1 MAPKDNNDDDNY
13 NNERGND
20 AKTIHS
26 KKRNIHDMIQE
37 YSNEI
42 INDALNSS
50 ALELAVQKNQYQH
63 DNKKLKIENDNMKKD
78 LTTLHDGLN
87 DIIVRLKIKYNE
99 RSEPLLSACEKGN
112 LTDVSLF
119 VLAHDGESTG
129 TSVKDM
135 INKLYASRN
144 DFERNSLMCAVC
156 NEHVNIVEYLLAN
169 KADVGIRNGAGQ
181 NVLHIA
187 AWYNK
192 TSIDMTKLLL
202 KNMTL
207 NDINR
212 IDKNELTPLDI
223 AHNCY
228 SPIKNDIISLIRSY
242 GGKANCFDKDG
253 NYVGKDN
260 GDLKND

>member
-1 MAPKDNNDDDNY
+1 M
-13 NNERGND
+13 
-20 AKTIHS
+20 
-26 KKRNIHDMIQE
+26 
-37 YSNEI
+37 
-42 INDALNSS
+42 NSS

-63 DNKKLKIENDNMKKD
+63 DNKKLKIENDKMKKD

-112 LTDVSLF
+112 LTDVSLV
-119 VLAHDGESTG
+119 VLAHDAESTG

-144 DFERNSLMCAVC
+144 NFERNSLMCGVC

-187 AWYNK
+187 VG
-192 TSIDMTKLLL
+192 ITKLV
-202 KNMTL
+202 
-207 NDINR
+207 
-212 IDKNELTPLDI
+212 
-223 AHNCY
+223 
-228 SPIKNDIISLIRSY
+228 LI
-242 GGKANCFDKDG
+242 
-253 NYVGKDN
+253 
-260 GDLKND
+260 

>member
-99 RSEPLLSACEKGN
+99 RSDIINIISRIYIWFHLCDSRN
-112 LTDVSLF
+112 
-119 VLAHDGESTG
+119 
-129 TSVKDM
+129 
-135 INKLYASRN
+135 NKLCQK
-144 DFERNSLMCAVC
+144 EKK
-156 NEHVNIVEYLLAN
+156 E
-169 KADVGIRNGAGQ
+169 
-181 NVLHIA
+181 
-187 AWYNK
+187 
-192 TSIDMTKLLL
+192 TKFAPQ
-202 KNMTL
+202 
-207 NDINR
+207 
-212 IDKNELTPLDI
+212 E
-223 AHNCY
+223 
-228 SPIKNDIISLIRSY
+228 
-242 GGKANCFDKDG
+242 
-253 NYVGKDN
+253 
-260 GDLKND
+260 

>member
-1 MAPKDNNDDDNY
+1 MAPKDNNDDDDY
-13 NNERGND
+13 NNERSND

-26 KKRNIHDMIQE
+26 SKKRKIHDMIQE

-42 INDALNSS
+42 IDDALNSS

-119 VLAHDGESTG
+119 VLAHDDESTG

-135 INKLYASRN
+135 I
-144 DFERNSLMCAVC
+144 
-156 NEHVNIVEYLLAN
+156 
-169 KADVGIRNGAGQ
+169 
-181 NVLHIA
+181 
-187 AWYNK
+187 
-192 TSIDMTKLLL
+192 SI
-202 KNMTL
+202 
-207 NDINR
+207 
-212 IDKNELTPLDI
+212 
-223 AHNCY
+223 
-228 SPIKNDIISLIRSY
+228 
-242 GGKANCFDKDG
+242 
-253 NYVGKDN
+253 
-260 GDLKND
+260 